1 MNKTKKKIIVA
12 AVSLFNENGM
22 NNIRNQDIAAA
33 AGISLSNFNYHF
45 KTKQDLVHA
54 VFAYMVEVLKEQVYG
69 NKVLIQEGQGLEIT
83 KAYFK
88 FEKNFRFFYLDTHN
102 ILQTYPELKEGFQK
116 QIKEAILI
124 IKNLNY
130 IAIGKG
136 LMMPEPIPGL
146 YDQLA
151 EQIWV
156 NNHFWFAQIQI
167 RGEEKA
173 TVRKGM
179 ETCYTIL
186 YPYLTEKGRHNYKEY
201 LENLLID

>member
-12 AVSLFNENGM
+12 AISLFNEKGLS
-22 NNIRNQDIAAA
+22 NIRNQDIAKA

-45 KTKQDLVHA
+45 KTKQALVYT
-54 VFAYMVEVLKEQVYG
+54 VFEYMVAVLQEQVYG
-69 NKVLIQEGQGLEIT
+69 NKILIQEGQGLEIT
-83 KAYFK
+83 KAYFE
-88 FEKNFRFFYLDTHN
+88 FEQDFRFFYLDTHN
-102 ILQTYPELKEGFQK
+102 ILQTYPELKKVFQK
-116 QIKEAILI
+116 QVKEAILI

-136 LMMPEPIPGL
+136 LMIPEPLPGL
-146 YDQLA
+146 YDRLA

-156 NNHFWFAQIQI
+156 NNHFWFAQTQI

-173 TVRKGM
+173 TVKKGM

-186 YPYLTEKGRHNYKEY
+186 YPYLTEKGRHVYQKYFEG
-201 LENLLID
+201 LVD

>member
-1 MNKTKKKIIVA
+1 MNKTKKKIIIA

-22 NNIRNQDIAAA
+22 NNIRNQDIANAA
-33 AGISLSNFNYHF
+33 DISLSNFNYHF
-45 KTKQDLVHA
+45 KTKQDLVYA
-54 VFAYMVEVLKEQVYG
+54 VFTYMEEVLEEQVYG
-69 NKVLIQEGQGLEIT
+69 NKVLIKEGQGLEIT
-83 KAYFK
+83 KAYFE
-88 FEKNFRFFYLDTHN
+88 FEQDFRFFYLDTHN
-102 ILQTYPELKEGFQK
+102 ILQTYPALKTGLQK

-136 LMMPEPIPGL
+136 LMIPEPFLGL

-167 RGEEKA
+167 RGTETA
-173 TVRKGM
+173 TVKKGL
-179 ETCYTIL
+179 ETCYAIL
-186 YPYLTEKGRHNYKEY
+186 YPYLTEKGRHSYQKY
-201 LENLLID
+201 LKNLE